1 MATKIASSMAAQTN
15 SEPLENEA
23 LTAAAEAL
31 VAKLRS
37 RGLQVDQQSQVA
49 RESIDEMIEAGILQL
64 MAPKHFG
71 GSEAGIETFFDV
83 GSTLGTGDGSTA
95 WLFGILACHH
105 VILGHFPLET
115 QEELYGKTSHALF
128 PLTFSG
134 KGGKAKR
141 VEGGYRVSGDW
152 AFATG
157 IDFSDWVGSIALVEG
172 EGSAAVNLLMP
183 KDEVEVID
191 DWNVAGMRGTG
202 SRRFVVKDLF
212 VPERRSLLQN
222 DLMAG
227 RTPGREYFSD
237 MPTLR
242 VPLHSMLLVTL
253 LGASFGLARRAIDEF
268 VDLTKSRSG
277 YGGIDH
283 AARSSTQAKIADAM
297 TRYDA
302 FYNLVKSN
310 CALIDG
316 HARNQTKASVEER
329 LRYRRDGTLAAA
341 TCLEIVDTMVQAAG
355 ARSQHR
361 SSPFQLIQRD
371 MHTAATHVLLD
382 RDDANELYGKHILG
396 QELGE
401 VRT

>member
-1 MATKIASSMAAQTN
+1 MTDET
-15 SEPLENEA
+15 LD
-23 LTAAAEAL
+23 AETLKSRARSL
-31 VAKLRS
+31 VTHLQS
-37 RGLQVDQQSQVA
+37 RGLEGDKQSQVA
-49 RESIDEMIEAGILQL
+49 SESIDEMIETGILQM
-64 MAPKHFG
+64 MAPKDFG
-71 GSEAGIETFFDV
+71 GSEAGIETFFEV
-83 GSTLGTGDGSTA
+83 GSILGTGDGSTA

-115 QEELYGKTSHALF
+115 QEEIYGETSHALF

-134 KGGKAKR
+134 KGGSAAR
-141 VEGGYRVSGDW
+141 VDGGYRVSGDW

-157 IDFSDWVGSIALVEG
+157 IDFSDWVGGIAQIEG
-172 EGSAAVNLLMP
+172 APNAAVNVLIP

-191 DWNVAGMRGTG
+191 NWNVSGMRGTG
-202 SRRFVVKDLF
+202 SRRFVVKDVF
-212 VPERRSLLQN
+212 VPERRTLLQN

-227 RTPGREYFSD
+227 KTPGSEHFTE
-237 MPTLR
+237 MATLR

-268 VDLTKSRSG
+268 VELTKTRSG

-297 TRYDA
+297 ARYDA
-302 FYNLVKSN
+302 FYNLVRSN
-310 CALIDG
+310 CALIDD
-316 HARNQTKASVEER
+316 HARTRSKTSVEER
-329 LRYRRDGTLAAA
+329 LRHRRDGTLAAA
-341 TCLEIVDTMVQAAG
+341 TCVDIVDTMVQAAG

-371 MHTAATHVLLD
+371 MHTAGTHVILD

-396 QELGE
+396 QELGKI
-401 VRT
+401 RH